1 MAKKK
6 IVRAMSKEKI
16 IEFIE
21 ANDGMVTNSL
31 MQEKHFG
38 DVGSGNKTTTAMRKM
53 ADEGKLKMK
62 ITHASGATT
71 IEWLLP
77 EIETKKVSEGC
88 SFTLSEPYFHG
99 GHVNRATFGL

>member
-6 IVRAMSKEKI
+6 MVRSMSKEKI

-21 ANDGMVTNSL
+21 ANGGIVTNSL
-31 MQEKHFG
+31 MQERHFG
-38 DVGSGNKTTTAMRKM
+38 DVGIGNNTTSALRKM

-77 EIETKKVSEGC
+77 
-88 SFTLSEPYFHG
+88 
-99 GHVNRATFGL
+99 

>member
-6 IVRAMSKEKI
+6 MVRSVSKEKI

-21 ANDGMVTNSL
+21 ANGGMVTNSL
-31 MQEKHFG
+31 MQERHFG
-38 DVGSGNKTTTAMRKM
+38 DVGIGNQTTSVMRGM

-62 ITHASGATT
+62 ITHVSGATT

-77 EIETKKVSEGC
+77 
-88 SFTLSEPYFHG
+88 
-99 GHVNRATFGL
+99 